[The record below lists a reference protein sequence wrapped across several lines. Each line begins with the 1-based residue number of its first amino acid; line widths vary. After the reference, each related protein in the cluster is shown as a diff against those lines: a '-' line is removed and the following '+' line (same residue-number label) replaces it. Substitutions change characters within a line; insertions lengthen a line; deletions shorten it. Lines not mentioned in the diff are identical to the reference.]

1 MAIATREGQLH
12 RGDGTRINYRV
23 LGERGPWML
32 LCNGVTTTHEFWEGA
47 VQRWPE
53 RRIIQWDY
61 PGHGTSSPAG
71 TPPSAHLPALAQVCV
86 DLLDTLEVERASAI
100 GFSMG
105 SQVALLAGLEHPHR
119 FDAVVSLLGPAGGLF
134 DTALWGVGGKTAAAL
149 LERLP
154 GRSVHLLHGALNLAA
169 RSPATYAAGR
179 LLGLFGPETSK
190 SDLHKVT
197 AHLSRVDAP
206 TVREMLLSAGAL
218 DLRPRLAS
226 LRPPL
231 LIITGE
237 RDSFAPAS
245 TVGRPMK
252 RHAPQAELVVLR
264 EGTHGSLFG
273 HADLI
278 AASIDRFL
286 ERTRSASGG
295 AVEAVPGAD

>member
-1 MAIATREGQLH
+1 MEGQLQ
-12 RGDGTRINYRV
+12 RSDGTRIAYRV
-23 LGERGPWML
+23 LGDHGPWML
-32 LCNGVTTTHEFWEGA
+32 LCNGVTTTHDFWDG
-47 VQRWPE
+47 VVRRWPN
-53 RRIIQWDY
+53 RRLIQWDY
-61 PGHGTSSPAG
+61 PGHGTSSPAAS
-71 TPPSAHLPALAQVCV
+71 PPSARLPALASICV
-86 DLLDTLEVERASAI
+86 DLLDTLQVEQASVV

-105 SQVALLAGLEHPHR
+105 SQVALLAALEHPTR

-134 DTALWGVGGKTAAAL
+134 DTALWGIGGRTAAAL
-149 LERLP
+149 LERVP

-169 RSPATYAAGR
+169 RSPATYATGR

-190 SDLHKVT
+190 SDLRKVT
-197 AHLSRVDAP
+197 THLSQVDAP
-206 TVREMLLSAGAL
+206 TVREMLLSAGSL

-226 LRPPL
+226 LQPPL
-231 LIITGE
+231 LIVTGE

-273 HADLI
+273 HAGLI

-286 ERTRSASGG
+286 ENTRSGDPEPPSIL
-295 AVEAVPGAD
+295 PGAD

>member
-1 MAIATREGQLH
+1 
-12 RGDGTRINYRV
+12 
-23 LGERGPWML
+23 ML
-32 LCNGVTTTHEFWEGA
+32 LCNGVTTTHDFWDGA
-47 VQRWPE
+47 AARWPD
-53 RRIIQWDY
+53 RRLIQWDY
-61 PGHGTSSPAG
+61 PGHGRSSPAAS
-71 TPPSAHLPALAQVCV
+71 PVSARLPALAEVCV
-86 DLLDTLEVERASAI
+86 DLLDTLEVERASVV

-134 DTALWGVGGKTAAAL
+134 ETALWGVGGKTAAVL
-149 LERLP
+149 LQGLP
-154 GRSVHLLHGALNLAA
+154 GHSVHLLHGVLNLAA
-169 RSPATYAAGR
+169 RSPATYATGR
-179 LLGLFGPETSK
+179 LLGLFGSETSR
-190 SDLHKVT
+190 SDLRKVT
-197 AHLSRVDAP
+197 THLRRVHAP
-206 TVREMLLSAGAL
+206 TVREMLLSAGDL

-231 LIITGE
+231 LIISGE

-286 ERTRSASGG
+286 ERTGSAVSRPMGG
-295 AVEAVPGAD
+295 GSGAD

>member
-1 MAIATREGQLH
+1 MATAIHEGQLL
-12 RGDGTRINYRV
+12 RVDGTRIAYRV
-23 LGERGPWML
+23 VGARGPWML
-32 LCNGVTTTHEFWEGA
+32 LCNGVTTTHDFWDGA
-47 VQRWPE
+47 ARRWPD
-53 RRIIQWDY
+53 RRLIQWDY
-61 PGHGTSSPAG
+61 PGHGTSSPAAS
-71 TPPSAHLPALAQVCV
+71 PAAAHLPALAEVCV
-86 DLLDTLEVERASAI
+86 ELLDTLEIEQASI
-100 GFSMG
+100 VGFSMG
-105 SQVALLAGLEHPHR
+105 SQVALLAGLEYPHR

-149 LERLP
+149 LKHLH
-154 GRSVHLLHGALNLAA
+154 GRSVHLLHGALNLAT

-179 LLGLFGPETSK
+179 LLGLFGAETST
-190 SDLHKVT
+190 SDLRKIT
-197 AHLSRVDAP
+197 THLRRVDAP

-231 LIITGE
+231 LIISGE
-237 RDSFAPAS
+237 RDAFAPAS

-252 RHAPQAELVVLR
+252 QHAPQARLVVLR

-286 ERTRSASGG
+286 ENTRATP
-295 AVEAVPGAD
+295 AQAARGAD